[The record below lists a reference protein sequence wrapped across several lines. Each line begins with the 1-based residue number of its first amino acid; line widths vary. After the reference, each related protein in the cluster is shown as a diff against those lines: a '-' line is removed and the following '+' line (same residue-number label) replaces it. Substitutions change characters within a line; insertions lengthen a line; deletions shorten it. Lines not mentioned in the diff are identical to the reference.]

1 MAEDKTAVSA
11 KASRRRERK
20 KAGKLLARRKKEFT
34 YRGYTLAELKAMS
47 LDELAP
53 LLTARARRTL
63 KRGFSE
69 EARKFWE
76 AVRKGKKEVIETH
89 CRDVIVL
96 PELVGK
102 KIGIHRGNE
111 FKIVEIQPEMIGH
124 YLGEFAMTRKFIK
137 HAGPGV
143 GATRSSKFMPLK

>member
-1 MAEDKTAVSA
+1 MADDKGVGSA
-11 KASRRRERK
+11 KAIRRRERK
-20 KAGKLLARRKKEFT
+20 RAGKLLVRRKKEFS
-34 YRGYTLAELKAMS
+34 YRGYS
-47 LDELAP
+47 LDDLRKMTIEELIP
-53 LLTARARRTL
+53 LLPARARRTL
-63 KRGFSE
+63 KRGLSE
-69 EARKFWE
+69 EARKFWD
-76 AVRKGKKEVIETH
+76 AARKGDREIVETH

-102 KIGIHRGNE
+102 KVGVHKGNE
-111 FKIVEIQPEMIGH
+111 FKIVEIMPEMIGH

>member
-1 MAEDKTAVSA
+1 MAEEKYAGSG
-11 KASRRRERK
+11 KASRRRARK
-20 KAGKLLARRKKEFT
+20 KVGKLLGRRKKEFT
-34 YRGYTLAELKAMS
+34 YRGYTLEELKAMT

-53 LLTARARRTL
+53 LLNARARRAL
-63 KRGFSE
+63 RRGPSE

-76 AVRKGKKEVIETH
+76 AVRKGDKPVVETH
-89 CRDVIVL
+89 CRDVVVL

-102 KIGIHRGNE
+102 RIGIHKGNE
-111 FKIVEIQPEMIGH
+111 FREVEILPEMIGH
-124 YLGEFAMTRKFIK
+124 YLGEFALTRKFMK